1 MSEKEQKNTSRKSS
15 NVKSIRTH
23 TVDKKDTSQRKSV
36 VKSKKDLKK
45 ANANTISKVSSA
57 SSDAV
62 KNALGQVSRTA
73 LRQNDVTQDAVEMYY
88 KFKNNKR
95 ASKYTLKLLKKTG
108 RGGKYVGKSTAKTI
122 SKGARFTKKS
132 VTILRKSKATATA
145 TRSMQLAL
153 HRSMQI
159 ARQSAVLWIRIH
171 HGAVSCN

>member
-1 MSEKEQKNTSRKSS
+1 MSEKEQKYTSRKSS

-95 ASKYTLKLLKKTG
+95 ASKYTLKLLK
-108 RGGKYVGKSTAKTI
+108 
-122 SKGARFTKKS
+122 
-132 VTILRKSKATATA
+132 
-145 TRSMQLAL
+145 
-153 HRSMQI
+153 
-159 ARQSAVLWIRIH
+159 
-171 HGAVSCN
+171 

>member
-88 KFKNNKR
+88 KFKIISVLQN
-95 ASKYTLKLLKKTG
+95 TL
-108 RGGKYVGKSTAKTI
+108 SNC
-122 SKGARFTKKS
+122 S
-132 VTILRKSKATATA
+132 RKQVEVVNMLVRVQQK
-145 TRSMQLAL
+145 Q
-153 HRSMQI
+153 
-159 ARQSAVLWIRIH
+159 
-171 HGAVSCN
+171 

>member
-88 KFKNNKR
+88 KFKIISVLQN
-95 ASKYTLKLLKKTG
+95 TL
-108 RGGKYVGKSTAKTI
+108 SNC
-122 SKGARFTKKS
+122 
-132 VTILRKSKATATA
+132 LRKQVEVVNTLVRVQQKQLVKVLDLPKKA
-145 TRSMQLAL
+145 
-153 HRSMQI
+153 
-159 ARQSAVLWIRIH
+159 
-171 HGAVSCN
+171 